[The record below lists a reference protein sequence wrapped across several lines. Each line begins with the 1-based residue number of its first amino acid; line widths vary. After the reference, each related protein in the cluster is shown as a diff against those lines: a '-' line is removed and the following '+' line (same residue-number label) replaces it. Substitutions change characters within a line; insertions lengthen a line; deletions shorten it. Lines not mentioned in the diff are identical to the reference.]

1 MPKKQSGDKVSSTAG
16 KVLKSG
22 KATPKQAKQLAA
34 SVLSQDE
41 VKGKRGPSP
50 KKKK

>member
-1 MPKKQSGDKVSSTAG
+1 MAKKQSSPKISTTAG
-16 KVLKSG
+16 QVLQSG

-41 VKGKRGPSP
+41 QKGNKS
-50 KKKK
+50 KK